1 MKHQEKGI
9 VTIRDDIAKFLNKVL
24 RAGDGTGELDP
35 DAQLVEDLGLDSA
48 GVFELILWLEDRY
61 DVRAEPAEMSLDHF
75 GTIRAAEAFVERARR
90 RTDRAARETQQ

>member
-1 MKHQEKGI
+1 MK
-9 VTIRDDIAKFLNKVL
+9 IRDDIAKFLSKVL
-24 RAGDGTGELDP
+24 GAGDGDATGELDP

-90 RTDRAARETQQ
+90 RADHATRETQQ